1 MIHFKN
7 FVSSTFRVLSRALQ
21 SVSLEIYVLKKAKFK
36 GNRLHRDVSAHSCLD
51 PGTNLGKKDNFKQLL
66 LDITELLSITHVHD
80 FH

>member
-7 FVSSTFRVLSRALQ
+7 FVSSTFRVLSSALQ

-36 GNRLHRDVSAHSCLD
+36 GNGPHRDVSAHSCLD